1 MKADEVHYTRA
12 APTLV
17 VKLKVEGMGR
27 SRGGRDAH
35 PRQLPAVSLKSKAQ
49 LQVHTMC
56 APEPG
61 GL

>member
-27 SRGGRDAH
+27 SRGGRGRSPSTVACC
-35 PRQLPAVSLKSKAQ
+35 KSKIKGTTTSAHY
-49 LQVHTMC
+49 VC
-56 APEPG
+56 P
-61 GL
+61 

>member
-27 SRGGRDAH
+27 SRGGRGRSPSTVACC
-35 PRQLPAVSLKSKAQ
+35 KSKIKGTTTSAQ
-49 LQVHTMC
+49 YVC
-56 APEPG
+56 P
-61 GL
+61 